1 MGESERT
8 SLRGLVLQNSRGS
21 RYAKS
26 RMNRKWW
33 LLWGLVLAV
42 VLVSSCRGSKKPV
55 VVGSKD
61 TTEQVLLGE
70 IVAQHLEHRLG
81 RKVGR
86 SLSLGH
92 TPVVYQA
99 MMNGE
104 VGMYPEET
112 GTIQA
117 IILKESPSSDA
128 ASTLERVRNEMRRIS
143 QMEVLDPLGID
154 NSWAIVVRK
163 DDAAN
168 EKIETLSDAGKVKEG
183 WKMGVTRDFN
193 ERRDGLS
200 ALNLYRIPMAAAP
213 RVADPATL
221 YSALAEGAL
230 TMVVGNETDGLLDR
244 HDEWKDLHDDRKVF
258 GFYQTCMVV
267 RADLLAND
275 PKIQPALAELSGKLT
290 KESIRKLD
298 AKLDVDH
305 QKPADVAAEFLKQ
318 AGLK

>member
-1 MGESERT
+1 MD
-8 SLRGLVLQNSRGS
+8 
-21 RYAKS
+21 
-26 RMNRKWW
+26 RKWM
-33 LLWGLVLAV
+33 LLWGAVLTAV
-42 VLVSSCRGSKKPV
+42 LMSSCGRSKKPV

-86 SLSLGH
+86 SLSLGN

-104 VGMYPEET
+104 IGMYPEET

-117 IILKESPSSDA
+117 TILKEPPSADT
-128 ASTLERVRNEMRRIS
+128 ASQLERVRNEMRRIA
-143 QMEVLDPLGID
+143 QMEVLDPLGIG
-154 NSWAIVVRK
+154 NSWAIVIRK
-163 DDAAN
+163 SDAD
-168 EKIETLSDAGKVKEG
+168 KIETLSDAAQTKAG
-183 WKMGVTRDFN
+183 WKLGVTRDFN
-193 ERRDGLS
+193 ERTDGLT
-200 ALNLYRIPMAAAP
+200 ALNLYRMPMGAAP

-221 YSALAEGAL
+221 YSALEAGEL
-230 TMVVGNETDGLLDR
+230 SMVAGNETDGQLDR
-244 HDEWKDLHDDRKVF
+244 HEEWKELRDDKKVF
-258 GFYQTCMVV
+258 GFYITCMVV

-290 KESIRKLD
+290 KASIRRLD
-298 AKLDVDH
+298 AAVGVDH
-305 QKPADVAAEFLKQ
+305 KKAADVAAEFLKQ

>member
-1 MGESERT
+1 
-8 SLRGLVLQNSRGS
+8 
-21 RYAKS
+21 
-26 RMNRKWW
+26 MNRKRM
-33 LLWGLVLAV
+33 LLWGAVLAAV
-42 VLVSSCRGSKKPV
+42 VVTSCGRSKKPV

-86 SLSLGH
+86 SLSLGN

-99 MMNGE
+99 MMSGQI
-104 VGMYPEET
+104 GMYPEET

-117 IILKESPSSDA
+117 TILKESPSADV
-128 ASTLERVRNEMRRIS
+128 ASELERVRNEMRRIA

-154 NSWAIVVRK
+154 NSWAIVIRK
-163 DDAAN
+163 DDAD
-168 EKIETLSDAGKVKEG
+168 KIEALSDAVRVKEG
-183 WKMGVTRDFN
+183 WKLGVTRDFN
-193 ERRDGLS
+193 ERNDGLA

-213 RVADPATL
+213 RVADPTTL
-221 YSALAEGAL
+221 YAALEAGEL
-230 TMVVGNETDGLLDR
+230 TMVAGNETDGTLDR
-244 HDEWKDLHDDRKVF
+244 HDEWKELRDDKKVF
-258 GFYQTCMVV
+258 GFYLTCMVV

-290 KESIRKLD
+290 NAVIRKLD
-298 AKLDVDH
+298 AEVGVDH
-305 QKPADVAAEFLKQ
+305 KKPADVAAEFLKQ